1 MIEKKEVAEAVRR
14 SNPFSR
20 GMLHDV
26 TEKEVNSP
34 TVLVPTVH
42 ISLAGP
48 RTRRSQPGKHGASG
62 VEKPQQ
68 TRSEEV
74 APRRKVGS
82 LDRQLPGG
90 HASKVRCRSRCGA
103 SCSILQVARQTQA
116 KAEGPIGA
124 PRPTGS
130 WLSPLVLRSLLR
142 PSRFAHKKL
151 RAQKLAAPKRQAR
164 TQGAQFPASC
174 TCRAAMNRQAR
185 WPSP

>member
-1 MIEKKEVAEAVRR
+1 MIEKKELDEAVQKIKG
-14 SNPFSR
+14 FSH

-26 TEKEVNSP
+26 TEKELNRL

-48 RTRRSQPGKHGASG
+48 RTRRSHAGKHGASG

-116 KAEGPIGA
+116 RAEDPIGA
-124 PRPTGS
+124 HGQTGP
-130 WLSPLVLRSLLR
+130 WLSSLVLRSLLR
-142 PSRFAHKKL
+142 PSRFAGKKL
-151 RAQKLAAPKRQAR
+151 RARKLAAPKRQAR
-164 TQGAQFPASC
+164 TRGAQFRARFSC
-174 TCRAAMNRQAR
+174 RVAVNRQAR